1 MRNAPGAL
9 ALDFRW
15 ARRSFDRAAD
25 SYDGA
30 AVLHAQI
37 RAEHLARLDLIS
49 LAPQVVVDAGAGT
62 GHASRA
68 LRKRYPAATVIAL
81 DFSEGML
88 RAARRQRQWLRPFA
102 RVCAAAERLPFK
114 DGSIDLIFSNLLLQW
129 CDPERVFPEI
139 RRVLKP
145 NGLLTFTSFGPDT
158 LRELRSAWAQADGG
172 AHVLPFIDMHDLGD
186 ALGRHGFAAP
196 VLDVERITLSYQS
209 VTGVLADL
217 KATGARNALA
227 ERTRGLTG
235 PRKMLRMRAA
245 YEKFRDQGRLPATY
259 EVVFGH
265 AWVPAGL
272 APRSG
277 ASGSSFSLQEMQQQL
292 KTPRPR

>member
-1 MRNAPGAL
+1 MRNAPGAF
-9 ALDFRW
+9 ALDSRW

-30 AVLHAQI
+30 AVLHTQI
-37 RAEHLARLDLIS
+37 REEHLARLELVS
-49 LAPQVVVDAGAGT
+49 LAPGVVLDAGAGT
-62 GHASRA
+62 GHATRS
-68 LRKRYPAATVIAL
+68 LRKRYPKSTVIAL

-88 RAARRQRQWLRPFA
+88 RRARRQREWLRPFQ

-129 CDPERVFPEI
+129 CDPERVFPEM

-145 NGLLTFTSFGPDT
+145 GGLLTFTSFGPDT
-158 LRELRSAWAQADGG
+158 LRELRGAWAQADDG

-209 VTGVLADL
+209 VNGVLADL

-227 ERTRGLTG
+227 DRARGLTG

-245 YEKFRDQGRLPATY
+245 YEQFRDQGRLPATY

-272 APRSG
+272 PPRR
-277 ASGSSFSLQEMQQQL
+277 SGSSFSLQEMQQQL
-292 KTPRPR
+292 KRPRTR

>member
-1 MRNAPGAL
+1 MRNAPGAF
-9 ALDFRW
+9 ALDSRW

-30 AVLHAQI
+30 AVLHTQI
-37 RAEHLARLDLIS
+37 REEHLARLELVS
-49 LAPQVVVDAGAGT
+49 LAPGVVLDAGAGT
-62 GHASRA
+62 GHATRS
-68 LRKRYPAATVIAL
+68 LRKRYPKSTVIAL

-88 RAARRQRQWLRPFA
+88 RRARRQREWLRPFQ

-129 CDPERVFPEI
+129 CDPERVFPEM

-145 NGLLTFTSFGPDT
+145 GGLLTFTSFGPDT
-158 LRELRSAWAQADGG
+158 LRELRGAWAQADGG

-209 VTGVLADL
+209 VNGVLADL

-227 ERTRGLTG
+227 DRARGLTG

-245 YEKFRDQGRLPATY
+245 YEQFRDQGRLPATY

-272 APRSG
+272 PPRRG
-277 ASGSSFSLQEMQQQL
+277 GSSFSLQEMQQQL
-292 KTPRPR
+292 KRPRTR

>member
-1 MRNAPGAL
+1 MRNAPGAF

-37 RAEHLARLDLIS
+37 REEHLARLELMS
-49 LAPQVVVDAGAGT
+49 LAPNVVLDAGAGT

-68 LRKRYPAATVIAL
+68 LRKRYPASTVIAL
-81 DFSEGML
+81 DFSERML
-88 RAARRQRQWLRPFA
+88 QIARRQRQWLRPFE
-102 RVCAAAERLPFK
+102 RVCAAAERLPFQ

-129 CDPERVFPEI
+129 CDPEHVFPEM

-158 LRELRSAWAQADGG
+158 LRELRGAWAQADNL

-196 VLDVERITLSYQS
+196 VLDVERITLSYRS
-209 VTGVLADL
+209 VDGVLADL
-217 KATGARNALA
+217 KATGARNALS
-227 ERTRGLTG
+227 ERARGLTS
-235 PRKMLRMRAA
+235 PRKMQRMRAA
-245 YEKFRDQGRLPATY
+245 YETFRDQGRLPATY

-265 AWVPAGL
+265 AWAPAGV
-272 APRSG
+272 PRRSG
-277 ASGSSFSLQEMQQQL
+277 ASANIISLQEMQQQI
-292 KTPRPR
+292 KRNRAR

>member
-1 MRNAPGAL
+1 MRNAPGAF

-15 ARRSFDRAAD
+15 ARRSFDRAAM
-25 SYDGA
+25 SYDAA

-37 RAEHLARLDLIS
+37 REDHLARLEFVS
-49 LAPQVVVDAGAGT
+49 LAPEVVLDAGAGT
-62 GHASRA
+62 GHGSRA
-68 LRKRYPAATVIAL
+68 LRKRYPRSTVIAL
-81 DFSEGML
+81 DFSERML
-88 RAARRQRQWLRPFA
+88 HIARRQREWLRPFD

-129 CDPERVFPEI
+129 CDPERVFPEM
-139 RRVLKP
+139 RRVLKQ

-158 LRELRSAWAQADGG
+158 LRELRGAWAQADSG

-196 VLDVERITLSYQS
+196 VLDVERITLYYQS
-209 VTGVLADL
+209 VNAVLADL

-227 ERTRGLTG
+227 ERARGLTG
-235 PRKMLRMRAA
+235 PRKMQRMRAA
-245 YEKFRDQGRLPATY
+245 YEKLRDQGRLPATY

-265 AWVPAGL
+265 AWVPAGSP
-272 APRSG
+272 PRTG
-277 ASGSSFSLQEMQQQL
+277 ASGGSFSLQEMQQQL
-292 KTPRPR
+292 KRPRAR